1 MRTPENGSRSG
12 YFGITLKFE
21 QYEKIDLFY
30 IRITRGFVLHD
41 KGNYTYQEVNTLD
54 VSLNKVYSVRLD
66 KDTTVTII
74 PQLSQSLQE
83 NEDNLEYTWLHSTT
97 NHNFYGHG
105 KFDTVGLE
113 QNLNFHI
120 DPEAKNLAYAHYF
133 RLNVYDRITDIEYP
147 VNTTIE
153 LIKPY
158 VGSWMILHRKNG
170 QTELGSVEYIGG
182 DIVVQEDAYYEETG
196 KRFTGKPQALMSYT
210 TSCKYYGTGSGW
222 NMFTVITDDPVE
234 SGVYCQWKHFEKKD
248 SLTRMVA
255 PLAQNSFDFQHITL
269 ADGDGTASALLLSGG
284 MLYQSPRAGK
294 IYEPAAD
301 LEGEVNITL
310 ASKISNN
317 ALLYDEAGHRF
328 AFYYNTS
335 DGLGV
340 KKYDPLYFSE
350 SEENTNLIKAIPTR
364 DGNVSAVNPNKLPED
379 QKVLYLGTGYQYASA
394 WTSVYAY
401 ALAKNDTRCFVYEFN
416 PRGFNYSDNAS
427 FNGYYTINIPQGLD
441 ESAVFASTP
450 PYSGLLFYASGN
462 TVYRLDFKQAGGKAT
477 AIYTHAGGKAVK
489 MKFAKRYLS
498 SSNAFDAYE
507 FDVQYSLGIGFDM
520 GNGKGDFV
528 ILNLSSTGSV
538 GGDSEHYPA
547 KQVYTDFGE
556 ITDFVFI

>member
-1 MRTPENGSRSG
+1 MKRLI
-12 YFGITLKFE
+12 YFILGLLVASC
-21 QYEKIDLFY
+21 YD
-30 IRITRGFVLHD
+30 D

-317 ALLYDEAGHRF
+317 ALLYDEAGHGF

-498 SSNAFDAYE
+498 SSNAFDTYE

>member
-1 MRTPENGSRSG
+1 MKRLI
-12 YFGITLKFE
+12 YFILGLLVASC
-21 QYEKIDLFY
+21 YD
-30 IRITRGFVLHD
+30 D

-556 ITDFVFI
+556 ITDFVFIEK

>member
-1 MRTPENGSRSG
+1 MKRLI
-12 YFGITLKFE
+12 YFILGLLVASC
-21 QYEKIDLFY
+21 YD
-30 IRITRGFVLHD
+30 D

-113 QNLNFHI
+113 KNLNFHI

-248 SLTRMVA
+248 SLTLMVA

>member
-1 MRTPENGSRSG
+1 MKRLI
-12 YFGITLKFE
+12 YFILGLLVASC
-21 QYEKIDLFY
+21 YD
-30 IRITRGFVLHD
+30 D

-54 VSLNKVYSVRLD
+54 GSLNKVYSVRLD

-182 DIVVQEDAYYEETG
+182 DIVVHEDAYYEETG

>member
-1 MRTPENGSRSG
+1 MKRLI
-12 YFGITLKFE
+12 YFILGLLVASC
-21 QYEKIDLFY
+21 YD
-30 IRITRGFVLHD
+30 D

-113 QNLNFHI
+113 KNLNFHI

-301 LEGEVNITL
+301 LEGEVNITR

>member
-1 MRTPENGSRSG
+1 MKRLI
-12 YFGITLKFE
+12 YFILGLLVASC
-21 QYEKIDLFY
+21 YD
-30 IRITRGFVLHD
+30 D

-269 ADGDGTASALLLSGG
+269 ADGDGAASALLLSGG

-294 IYEPAAD
+294 IYKPAAD

-340 KKYDPLYFSE
+340 KKYDPLYFIE

>member
-1 MRTPENGSRSG
+1 M
-12 YFGITLKFE
+12 
-21 QYEKIDLFY
+21 
-30 IRITRGFVLHD
+30 
-41 KGNYTYQEVNTLD
+41 
-54 VSLNKVYSVRLD
+54 
-66 KDTTVTII
+66 
-74 PQLSQSLQE
+74 
-83 NEDNLEYTWLHSTT
+83 
-97 NHNFYGHG
+97 
-105 KFDTVGLE
+105 
-113 QNLNFHI
+113 
-120 DPEAKNLAYAHYF
+120 
-133 RLNVYDRITDIEYP
+133 
-147 VNTTIE
+147 
-153 LIKPY
+153 
-158 VGSWMILHRKNG
+158 
-170 QTELGSVEYIGG
+170 
-182 DIVVQEDAYYEETG
+182 
-196 KRFTGKPQALMSYT
+196 
-210 TSCKYYGTGSGW
+210 
-222 NMFTVITDDPVE
+222 
-234 SGVYCQWKHFEKKD
+234 
-248 SLTRMVA
+248 
-255 PLAQNSFDFQHITL
+255 
-269 ADGDGTASALLLSGG
+269 
-284 MLYQSPRAGK
+284 
-294 IYEPAAD
+294 
-301 LEGEVNITL
+301 
-310 ASKISNN
+310 
-317 ALLYDEAGHRF
+317 YDEAGHRF

-462 TVYRLDFKQAGGKAT
+462 TGYRLDFKQAGGKAT

>member
-1 MRTPENGSRSG
+1 MKRLI
-12 YFGITLKFE
+12 YFILGLLVASC
-21 QYEKIDLFY
+21 YD
-30 IRITRGFVLHD
+30 D

-113 QNLNFHI
+113 KNLSFHI
-120 DPEAKNLAYAHYF
+120 DPEVKNLAYAHYF

-317 ALLYDEAGHRF
+317 ALLYDEAGNRF

>member
-1 MRTPENGSRSG
+1 MKRLI
-12 YFGITLKFE
+12 YFILGLLVASC
-21 QYEKIDLFY
+21 YD
-30 IRITRGFVLHD
+30 D

-416 PRGFNYSDNAS
+416 PRGFNYSDNPS

>member
-1 MRTPENGSRSG
+1 MKRLI
-12 YFGITLKFE
+12 YFILGLLVASC
-21 QYEKIDLFY
+21 YD
-30 IRITRGFVLHD
+30 D

-401 ALAKNDTRCFVYEFN
+401 ALAKKDTRCFVYEFN
-416 PRGFNYSDNAS
+416 LRGFNYSDNAS

-498 SSNAFDAYE
+498 SSNAFDTYE

-528 ILNLSSTGSV
+528 ILNLSPTGSV

>member
-1 MRTPENGSRSG
+1 MKRLI
-12 YFGITLKFE
+12 YFILGLLVASC
-21 QYEKIDLFY
+21 YD
-30 IRITRGFVLHD
+30 D

-248 SLTRMVA
+248 SLIRMVA

-269 ADGDGTASALLLSGG
+269 ADGDGAASALLLSGG

-294 IYEPAAD
+294 IYKPAAD

-340 KKYDPLYFSE
+340 KKYDPLYFIE

>member
-1 MRTPENGSRSG
+1 MKRLI
-12 YFGITLKFE
+12 YFILGLLVASC
-21 QYEKIDLFY
+21 YD
-30 IRITRGFVLHD
+30 D

-113 QNLNFHI
+113 KNLNFHI

-498 SSNAFDAYE
+498 SSNAFDTYE

-528 ILNLSSTGSV
+528 ILNLSPTGSV

>member
-1 MRTPENGSRSG
+1 MKRLI
-12 YFGITLKFE
+12 YFILGLLVASC
-21 QYEKIDLFY
+21 YD
-30 IRITRGFVLHD
+30 D

-113 QNLNFHI
+113 KNLNFHI

-170 QTELGSVEYIGG
+170 QTELGYVEYIGG

>member
-1 MRTPENGSRSG
+1 MKRLI
-12 YFGITLKFE
+12 YFILGLLVASC
-21 QYEKIDLFY
+21 YD
-30 IRITRGFVLHD
+30 D

-113 QNLNFHI
+113 KNLNFHI

-170 QTELGSVEYIGG
+170 QTELGSIEYIGG

-498 SSNAFDAYE
+498 SSNAFDTYE

-528 ILNLSSTGSV
+528 ILNLSPTGSV

>member
-1 MRTPENGSRSG
+1 MKRLI
-12 YFGITLKFE
+12 YFILGLLVASC
-21 QYEKIDLFY
+21 YD
-30 IRITRGFVLHD
+30 D

-294 IYEPAAD
+294 IYKPAAD

-416 PRGFNYSDNAS
+416 PRGFNYSDNVS

>member
-1 MRTPENGSRSG
+1 MKRLI
-12 YFGITLKFE
+12 YFILGLLVASC
-21 QYEKIDLFY
+21 YD
-30 IRITRGFVLHD
+30 D

-340 KKYDPLYFSE
+340 KKYDPLYFSD

>member
-1 MRTPENGSRSG
+1 MKRLI
-12 YFGITLKFE
+12 YFILGLLVASC
-21 QYEKIDLFY
+21 YD
-30 IRITRGFVLHD
+30 D

-113 QNLNFHI
+113 KNLNFHI

-462 TVYRLDFKQAGGKAT
+462 TVYSLDFKQAGGKAT

>member
-1 MRTPENGSRSG
+1 MKRLI
-12 YFGITLKFE
+12 YFILGLLVASC
-21 QYEKIDLFY
+21 YD
-30 IRITRGFVLHD
+30 D

-222 NMFTVITDDPVE
+222 NMFTVITDDPAE
-234 SGVYCQWKHFEKKD
+234 AGVYCQWKHFEKKD

-340 KKYDPLYFSE
+340 KKYDPLYFIE

-498 SSNAFDAYE
+498 SSNAFDTYE

-528 ILNLSSTGSV
+528 ILNLSPTGSV

>member
-1 MRTPENGSRSG
+1 MKRLI
-12 YFGITLKFE
+12 YFILGLLVASC
-21 QYEKIDLFY
+21 YD
-30 IRITRGFVLHD
+30 D

-113 QNLNFHI
+113 KNLNFHI
-120 DPEAKNLAYAHYF
+120 DPESKNLAYAHYF

>member
-1 MRTPENGSRSG
+1 MKRLI
-12 YFGITLKFE
+12 YFILGLLVASC
-21 QYEKIDLFY
+21 YD
-30 IRITRGFVLHD
+30 D

-170 QTELGSVEYIGG
+170 QTELGSIEYIGG
-182 DIVVQEDAYYEETG
+182 DIVVQEDAYYKETG

-222 NMFTVITDDPVE
+222 NMFTVITDDPAE
-234 SGVYCQWKHFEKKD
+234 AGVYCQWKHFEKKD
-248 SLTRMVA
+248 SLIRMVA
-255 PLAQNSFDFQHITL
+255 PLAQSSFDFQHVTL
-269 ADGDGTASALLLSGG
+269 ADGDGAASALLLSGG

-340 KKYDPLYFSE
+340 KKYDPLYFIE

-498 SSNAFDAYE
+498 SSNAFDTYE

-528 ILNLSSTGSV
+528 ILNLSPTGSV

>member
-1 MRTPENGSRSG
+1 MKRLI
-12 YFGITLKFE
+12 YFILGLLVASC
-21 QYEKIDLFY
+21 YD
-30 IRITRGFVLHD
+30 D

-269 ADGDGTASALLLSGG
+269 ADGDGAASALLLSGG

-294 IYEPAAD
+294 IYEPADD

>member
-1 MRTPENGSRSG
+1 MKRLI
-12 YFGITLKFE
+12 YFILGLLVASC
-21 QYEKIDLFY
+21 YD
-30 IRITRGFVLHD
+30 D

-113 QNLNFHI
+113 QNLSFHI
-120 DPEAKNLAYAHYF
+120 DPEVKNLAYAHYF

>member
-1 MRTPENGSRSG
+1 MKRLI
-12 YFGITLKFE
+12 YFILGLLVASC
-21 QYEKIDLFY
+21 YD
-30 IRITRGFVLHD
+30 D

-394 WTSVYAY
+394 WTRVYAY

>member
-1 MRTPENGSRSG
+1 MKRLI
-12 YFGITLKFE
+12 YFILGLLVASC
-21 QYEKIDLFY
+21 YD
-30 IRITRGFVLHD
+30 D

-294 IYEPAAD
+294 IYESAAD

-340 KKYDPLYFSE
+340 KKYDPLYFIE

-498 SSNAFDAYE
+498 SSNAFDTYE

-528 ILNLSSTGSV
+528 ILNLSPTGSV

>member
-1 MRTPENGSRSG
+1 MKRLI
-12 YFGITLKFE
+12 YFILGLLVASC
-21 QYEKIDLFY
+21 YD
-30 IRITRGFVLHD
+30 D

-113 QNLNFHI
+113 KNLNFHI

-538 GGDSEHYPA
+538 GGDSEHYP
-547 KQVYTDFGE
+547 QVYTDFGE

>member
-1 MRTPENGSRSG
+1 MKRLI
-12 YFGITLKFE
+12 YFILGLLVASC
-21 QYEKIDLFY
+21 YD
-30 IRITRGFVLHD
+30 D

-113 QNLNFHI
+113 KNLSFHI
-120 DPEAKNLAYAHYF
+120 DPEVKNLAYAHYF

-170 QTELGSVEYIGG
+170 QTELGSIEYIGG
-182 DIVVQEDAYYEETG
+182 DIVVQEDAYYKETG

-222 NMFTVITDDPVE
+222 NMFTVITDDPAE
-234 SGVYCQWKHFEKKD
+234 AGVYCQWKHFEKKD
-248 SLTRMVA
+248 SLIRMVA
-255 PLAQNSFDFQHITL
+255 PLAQSSFDFQHVTL
-269 ADGDGTASALLLSGG
+269 ADGDGAASALLLSGG

-294 IYEPAAD
+294 IYKPAAD

-340 KKYDPLYFSE
+340 KKYDPLYFIE

-528 ILNLSSTGSV
+528 ILNLSPTGSV

>member
-1 MRTPENGSRSG
+1 MKRLI
-12 YFGITLKFE
+12 YFILGLLVASC
-21 QYEKIDLFY
+21 YD
-30 IRITRGFVLHD
+30 D

-182 DIVVQEDAYYEETG
+182 DIVVQEDAYYKETG

-222 NMFTVITDDPVE
+222 NMFTVITDDPAE
-234 SGVYCQWKHFEKKD
+234 AGVYCQWKHFEKKD

-269 ADGDGTASALLLSGG
+269 ADGDGAASALLLSGG

-294 IYEPAAD
+294 IYKPAAD

-340 KKYDPLYFSE
+340 KKYDPLYFIE
-350 SEENTNLIKAIPTR
+350 SEENTNLIKAIPIR

>member
-1 MRTPENGSRSG
+1 MKRLI
-12 YFGITLKFE
+12 YFILGLLVASC
-21 QYEKIDLFY
+21 YD
-30 IRITRGFVLHD
+30 D

-170 QTELGSVEYIGG
+170 QTELGSIEYIGG
-182 DIVVQEDAYYEETG
+182 DIVVQEDAYYKETG

-248 SLTRMVA
+248 SLIRMVA
-255 PLAQNSFDFQHITL
+255 PLAQSSFDFQHVTL
-269 ADGDGTASALLLSGG
+269 ADGDGAASALLLSGG

-340 KKYDPLYFSE
+340 KKYDPLYFIE

>member
-1 MRTPENGSRSG
+1 MASC
-12 YFGITLKFE
+12 Y
-21 QYEKIDLFY
+21 D
-30 IRITRGFVLHD
+30 D

>member
-1 MRTPENGSRSG
+1 MKRLI
-12 YFGITLKFE
+12 YFILGLLVASC
-21 QYEKIDLFY
+21 YD
-30 IRITRGFVLHD
+30 D

-113 QNLNFHI
+113 KNLNFHI

-269 ADGDGTASALLLSGG
+269 AAGDGTASALLLSGG

>member
-1 MRTPENGSRSG
+1 MKRLI
-12 YFGITLKFE
+12 YFILGLLVASC
-21 QYEKIDLFY
+21 YD
-30 IRITRGFVLHD
+30 D

-170 QTELGSVEYIGG
+170 QTELGSIEYIGG
-182 DIVVQEDAYYEETG
+182 DIVVQEDAYYKETG

-222 NMFTVITDDPVE
+222 NMFTVITDDPAE
-234 SGVYCQWKHFEKKD
+234 AGVYCQWKHFEKKD
-248 SLTRMVA
+248 SLIRMVA
-255 PLAQNSFDFQHITL
+255 PLAQSSFDFQHVTL
-269 ADGDGTASALLLSGG
+269 ADGDGAASALLLSGG

-294 IYEPAAD
+294 IYKPAAD

-340 KKYDPLYFSE
+340 KKYDPLYFIE
-350 SEENTNLIKAIPTR
+350 SEENTDLIKAIPIR

>member
-1 MRTPENGSRSG
+1 MKRLI
-12 YFGITLKFE
+12 YFILGLLVASC
-21 QYEKIDLFY
+21 YD
-30 IRITRGFVLHD
+30 D

-498 SSNAFDAYE
+498 SSNVFDAYE

>member
-1 MRTPENGSRSG
+1 MKRLI
-12 YFGITLKFE
+12 YFILGLLVASC
-21 QYEKIDLFY
+21 YD
-30 IRITRGFVLHD
+30 D

-222 NMFTVITDDPVE
+222 NMFTVITDDPAE
-234 SGVYCQWKHFEKKD
+234 AGVYCQWKHFEKKD

-340 KKYDPLYFSE
+340 KKYDPLYFIE

-528 ILNLSSTGSV
+528 ILNLSPTGSV

>member
-1 MRTPENGSRSG
+1 MN
-12 YFGITLKFE
+12 K
-21 QYEKIDLFY
+21 Y
-30 IRITRGFVLHD
+30 IYLALSWVMIGLLSSCYDD

>member
-1 MRTPENGSRSG
+1 MKRLI
-12 YFGITLKFE
+12 YFILGLLVASC
-21 QYEKIDLFY
+21 YD
-30 IRITRGFVLHD
+30 D

-210 TSCKYYGTGSGW
+210 TSCKYYGTGSDW